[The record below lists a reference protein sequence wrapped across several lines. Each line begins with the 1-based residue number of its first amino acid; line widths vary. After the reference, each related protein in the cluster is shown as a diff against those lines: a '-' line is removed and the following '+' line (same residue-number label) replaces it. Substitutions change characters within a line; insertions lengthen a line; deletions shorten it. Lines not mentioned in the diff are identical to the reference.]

1 MKLHKRIIV
10 VFSLLLFSLILIACD
25 DEKQLTEIT
34 LNGVD
39 NVTSIEFDTEFNILT
54 GVTAVGDDGKDYT
67 ELITFSTTS
76 AAISEDGTLD
86 TKVPGEHMVRYRV
99 TVGEV
104 ETLKWRSFKVDE
116 PERTGD
122 ELIQNGD
129 FSQGTAYWTGDQGSI
144 KITVVDGVLEA
155 DVEPGSQTHEPRLF
169 QMGIPFEEG
178 KTYEIKFEAKS
189 SVEKVI
195 NLQVG
200 ELLDNSPWFV
210 DFKPMQ
216 IEKRT
221 ITTDWASY
229 SYTFKHNLDN
239 DRGGVLFEFGPID
252 GEAIAAV
259 ISLRNIEA
267 VEVEPVADTAAP
279 VFSGLADRVFE
290 VGTDFNPLTGVTAY
304 DLNDGDV
311 TAKIEVVITN
321 ADDEE
326 VTTIDTDVAGVY
338 TLEYKVTDEA
348 GNTATET
355 ITVTIEEMQ
364 FSEENLIVN
373 GDFTQPLGDEWVT
386 YFAEWTNAG
395 VSKAIVDGKL
405 EVDTTGLGDAS
416 WHIQLYQDGL
426 TLEKGKTYR
435 LSFTIESTVER
446 DIGVEVGV
454 TNEDFSFTA
463 YMDLLLGIP
472 VSDEV
477 QTLTYVFT
485 VTEETT
491 ENGKVVLHL
500 GKVSDGDL
508 PGKFVIS
515 NISLNERYF
524 EPLITADFTDER
536 HVLEQADG
544 VTHATAERT
553 EDDLTITVNT
563 VGGEA
568 YIPHYFYLLD
578 GLQAG
583 TYEYRI
589 SVTADVL
596 RHLRFNIIVPDWG
609 FASILPPVD
618 PEDET
623 SARFVDFETKVDELV
638 ELVIEFTVGE
648 TINEQVK
655 IELDFG
661 PIGYEG
667 ETLIGEFVLSNVSL
681 ERK

>member
-1 MKLHKRIIV
+1 
-10 VFSLLLFSLILIACD
+10 
-25 DEKQLTEIT
+25 
-34 LNGVD
+34 
-39 NVTSIEFDTEFNILT
+39 
-54 GVTAVGDDGKDYT
+54 
-67 ELITFSTTS
+67 
-76 AAISEDGTLD
+76 
-86 TKVPGEHMVRYRV
+86 
-99 TVGEV
+99 
-104 ETLKWRSFKVDE
+104 
-116 PERTGD
+116 
-122 ELIQNGD
+122 
-129 FSQGTAYWTGDQGSI
+129 
-144 KITVVDGVLEA
+144 
-155 DVEPGSQTHEPRLF
+155 
-169 QMGIPFEEG
+169 MGIPFEEG

-200 ELLDNSPWFV
+200 ELLDNAPWFV

-216 IEKRT
+216 VEHRT
-221 ITTDWASY
+221 ITTEWASY

-239 DRGGVLFEFGPID
+239 DRGGVLFEFGPIG
-252 GEAIAAV
+252 GEAVAAV
-259 ISLRNIEA
+259 VSLRNIEA
-267 VEVEPVADTAAP
+267 VEVEAVADTVAP

-364 FSEENLIVN
+364 FSDENLIVN
-373 GDFTQPLGDEWVT
+373 GEFTNELGTDWGTHTDGGGAFNAVVT
-386 YFAEWTNAG
+386 
-395 VSKAIVDGKL
+395 DGKL
-405 EVDTTGLGDAS
+405 VLDVTGLGGNPWDVQ
-416 WHIQLYQDGL
+416 IFQEGFK
-426 TLEKGKTYR
+426 LEKGKTYKV
-435 LSFTIESTVER
+435 SFAASSTVAR
-446 DIGVEVGV
+446 DINLAVGLALS
-454 TNEDFSFTA
+454 NDPWFTDYLPKQMGLELDA
-463 YMDLLLGIP
+463 TTK
-472 VSDEV
+472 EFEF
-477 QTLTYVFT
+477 VFT
-485 VTEETT
+485 VTEDTIE
-491 ENGKVVLHL
+491 L
-500 GKVSDGDL
+500 GKL
-508 PGKFVIS
+508 VIELG
-515 NISLNERYF
+515 NTTNGAVGVITVDYIRVQERYF

-553 EDDLTITVNT
+553 KDDLTITVT
-563 VGGEA
+563 SVGGEA

-589 SVTADVL
+589 SVTADVA
-596 RHLRFNIIVPDWG
+596 RHLRFNIVVPDWG
-609 FASILPPVD
+609 FNSILPPVD
-618 PEDET
+618 SEEGSPQ
-623 SARFVDFETKVDELV
+623 FVDFEVKDGELV
-638 ELVIEFTVGE
+638 ELVVEFTVGE

-667 ETLIGEFVLSNVSL
+667 ETLTGEFVLSNVSL